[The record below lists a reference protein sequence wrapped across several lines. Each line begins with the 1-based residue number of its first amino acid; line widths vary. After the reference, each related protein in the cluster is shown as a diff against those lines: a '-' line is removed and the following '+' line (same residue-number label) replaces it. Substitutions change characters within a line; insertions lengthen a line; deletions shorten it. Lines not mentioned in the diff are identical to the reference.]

1 MAVSDYL
8 SGIFGS
14 SPVAPMQK
22 HMAEVFLCVSELSP
36 LFQAVIA
43 KDWGKVKEIQKK
55 ISDLESE
62 ADKLKKEIRLQLPKG
77 MFMPVSRRD
86 LLEVLTMQDKIANT
100 AKDIAGIILGR
111 KMELPD
117 QIAKDYLPF
126 VERCIEACAQAQKAI
141 NELDELVET
150 GFRGHEVKLVQKMIK
165 KLDKVESETDTLE
178 RKTRHKLFAI
188 VKELP
193 PVDVMFLYKIIE
205 LTGDVADRAQQV
217 GSRLQ
222 LLLAR

>member
-1 MAVSDYL
+1 MAVGDYL

-22 HMAEVFLCVSELSP
+22 HMAEVFLCVSELLP
-36 LFQAVIA
+36 LFEAVIK
-43 KDWGKVKEIQKK
+43 KDWDKVKEIQKK
-55 ISDLESE
+55 ISDLEGN
-62 ADKLKKEIRLQLPKG
+62 ADKLKKQIRLQLPKG

-86 LLEVLTMQDKIANT
+86 LLEILTMQDKIANT

-111 KMELPD
+111 KMELPEP
-117 QIAKDYLPF
+117 IAKDYLPF

-150 GFRGHEVKLVQKMIK
+150 GFRGHEVKLVQKLIK
-165 KLDKVESETDTLE
+165 QLDKLESQTDTFE
-178 RKTRHKLFAI
+178 KKTRHKLFAI
-188 VKELP
+188 EKDLP

>member
-1 MAVSDYL
+1 MAVGDYL

-22 HMAEVFLCVSELSP
+22 HMEEVFLCVSELVP
-36 LFQAVIA
+36 LFEAVIA
-43 KDWGKVKEIQKK
+43 KDWDKVKEVQKK
-55 ISDLESE
+55 ISDLEGE
-62 ADKLKKEIRLQLPKG
+62 ADKLKKDIRLQLPKG

-86 LLEVLTMQDKIANT
+86 LLEILTMQDKIANT

-117 QIAKDYLPF
+117 KIAKDYMPF
-126 VERCIEACAQAQKAI
+126 VERCIEACAQAKKAI

-165 KLDKVESETDTLE
+165 KLNKLESETDNFE
-178 RKTRHKLFAI
+178 KKIRHKLFAI
-188 VKELP
+188 EKELP
-193 PVDVMFLYKIIE
+193 PIDAMFLYKIIE
-205 LTGDVADRAQQV
+205 QTGDVADRAQQV